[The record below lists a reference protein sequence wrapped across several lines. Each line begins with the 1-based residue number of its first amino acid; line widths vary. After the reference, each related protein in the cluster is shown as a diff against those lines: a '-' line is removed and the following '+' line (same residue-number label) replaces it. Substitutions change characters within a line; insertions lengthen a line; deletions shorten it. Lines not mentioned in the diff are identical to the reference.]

1 MVARESPPQGFS
13 LMSNESIKISVLL
26 FGACRETAGT
36 GELSCEL
43 SSPAT
48 AATAWGE
55 LKRRFPALAGFER
68 NALVAVNEEHA
79 RMDQPLN
86 DGDTLAIFPP
96 VSGG

>member
-1 MVARESPPQGFS
+1 MVARESPLPGFS
-13 LMSNESIKISVLL
+13 LMNNESIKINVLL

-43 SSPAT
+43 TSPAT
-48 AATAWGE
+48 AGSAWGE

-79 RMDQPLN
+79 RMDHPLKE
-86 DGDTLAIFPP
+86 GDTLAIFPP

>member
-13 LMSNESIKISVLL
+13 LMSNESITISVLL